1 MATPSDESLPLEF
14 SESSTKRR
22 APKKLQNIGIG
33 QFKRPGVAHHLQP
46 GSAAAIFNKQKA
58 EQQTEAWLRRAP
70 TNAPQDGA
78 KGKGKRKAKKGA
90 KSRKDEATSTT
101 TKDGDVEGSND
112 DLSTR
117 PVVAVAQMGQGKS
130 ATEHGKAQDQTQ
142 GVASTVAKARIR
154 KVIKVVT
161 VDRRVKPT
169 QGAWGQRAV
178 KNAKHAAAKAVT
190 TSYSTTPII
199 IDAADGELSATVMP
213 TPKLPAPEPVIPR
226 VAAVQPKSV
235 PVQSLS
241 TKTVRKPATKSRVP
255 KKSQAPMWSDS
266 DSENDDQ
273 DQDDIYD
280 LLLSSRTAGSTTKTT
295 RGRTTKNSSTSK
307 NSSLRDRPT
316 RNQPKPQKKRQV
328 RFAPTI
334 SPEEEE
340 EEEADESTTS
350 SNTTANQTRNP
361 NTTSQKQQT
370 NQQPPTPYSTL
381 DLPQANF
388 HIPSQAQPKQTPSPS
403 PAELADDEDSYVLSA
418 EKEAPIAKNKS
429 KAAPTPSPRPAF
441 TPNPFS
447 ASAKKRAQDKE
458 KEQEQ
463 EQERPPRRKGVAHP
477 PQAKRARATTT
488 TNDVDDDNEANDS
501 AAPMSKKAKTGG
513 EKTKSTTKKKQD
525 LPARKKKGV
534 ATKVMAKR
542 VRAAVR
548 YESDSEDDDE

>member
-1 MATPSDESLPLEF
+1 MAGPSDESLPLEF

-101 TKDGDVEGSND
+101 TKDADDESFSG

-117 PVVAVAQMGQGKS
+117 PVVAVAQMGRGKS
-130 ATEHGKAQDQTQ
+130 ATENGKTQDQTQ
-142 GVASTVAKARIR
+142 GDARKAVKARTR

-161 VDRRVKPT
+161 VDRRVKAT

-178 KNAKHAAAKAVT
+178 ENAKHAAAKAIT
-190 TSYSTTPII
+190 TSYSTTPIT

-213 TPKLPAPEPVIPR
+213 TPKPPTPEPIIPR
-226 VAAVQPKSV
+226 AAAVKPKSV
-235 PVQSLS
+235 S

-255 KKSQAPMWSDS
+255 KKFQAPMWSDS

-280 LLLSSRTAGSTTKTT
+280 LLLSSRTAGSTMKTT
-295 RGRTTKNSSTSK
+295 RGRTTKNSS
-307 NSSLRDRPT
+307 LRNKPARD
-316 RNQPKPQKKRQV
+316 QPKPQKKRQV
-328 RFAPTI
+328 RFAPTT
-334 SPEEEE
+334 SPEDEEEE
-340 EEEADESTTS
+340 EEEGEGEEADKGATS
-350 SNTTANQTRNP
+350 SNTTADQTRNP
-361 NTTSQKQQT
+361 KPTSRKQQT
-370 NQQPPTPYSTL
+370 NQQPPMPYSTL

-388 HIPSQAQPKQTPSPS
+388 HISSQAQTKQTTSPS
-403 PAELADDEDSYVLSA
+403 PAELADDEDSYVLSP

-429 KAAPTPSPRPAF
+429 KAPPTTSPWPAF

-458 KEQEQ
+458 QEQ
-463 EQERPPRRKGVAHP
+463 EQDRPPRRKGVAHP
-477 PQAKRARATTT
+477 PQPKRARATTT
-488 TNDVDDDNEANDS
+488 TDDDDDDEANDS
-501 AAPMSKKAKTGG
+501 AAPVSKKAKTSG

-534 ATKVMAKR
+534 ATKIKAKR
-542 VRAAVR
+542 ARAVVR
-548 YESDSEDDDE
+548 YESDIDDDDDE